1 MGIFQLTSPVLMLSF
16 SLVGAGMQT
25 AISKFTAAYI
35 NCKQR
40 RAQLYLFCGTLLAF
54 SISALYGLV
63 VFIFSETIASSL
75 LQEPAC
81 APLLRIC
88 ALSFPLST
96 MHCCFNGYFYG
107 TKNTKL
113 PSFVQ
118 ITEQIVRVGSVLI
131 LYFYYIF
138 QGKTPTIAIT
148 CIGMLLGEACAL
160 TISLFYYFQHCL
172 TKEIL
177 TGINSQSDK
186 ITFSHLKEITGQ
198 LVSFSFPLTLNRVI
212 LNLLQSYEAI
222 SLPASLK
229 KYGYSSDTALGI
241 YGVLTGMALSFIM
254 FPSTFTNSLAV
265 LLLPTVSE
273 AQSLNKRKSLQTIFS
288 RTVIFALA
296 LGGFCTF
303 VFYTLGEFFGNFLFQ
318 NTLAGRF
325 IQILSFLCPFMYLR
339 ITLFSMLNGLQK
351 TKLTLYI
358 NIFSITIRLFAILL
372 AVPNLGIYAYLYT
385 MLISEVL
392 SALLGLYFMY
402 KNSQ

>member
-1 MGIFQLTSPVLMLSF
+1 M
-16 SLVGAGMQT
+16 
-25 AISKFTAAYI
+25 
-35 NCKQR
+35 
-40 RAQLYLFCGTLLAF
+40 
-54 SISALYGLV
+54 
-63 VFIFSETIASSL
+63 
-75 LQEPAC
+75 
-81 APLLRIC
+81 
-88 ALSFPLST
+88 
-96 MHCCFNGYFYG
+96 
-107 TKNTKL
+107 
-113 PSFVQ
+113 
-118 ITEQIVRVGSVLI
+118 
-131 LYFYYIF
+131 
-138 QGKTPTIAIT
+138 
-148 CIGMLLGEACAL
+148 
-160 TISLFYYFQHCL
+160 
-172 TKEIL
+172 
-177 TGINSQSDK
+177 
-186 ITFSHLKEITGQ
+186 
-198 LVSFSFPLTLNRVI
+198 SFSFPLTLNRVI

-296 LGGFCTF
+296 LGSFCTF